1 MIVIEFLMLLMIV
14 MRSVMMMKMTACCT
28 NVLIDVDN
36 PESDVHTLQGARL
49 GFYSQLGFYGA
60 RPQYKYEVSAR

>member
-1 MIVIEFLMLLMIV
+1 MIVIELLMLLMTV
-14 MRSVMMMKMTACCT
+14 VRSVKMMKMTACCT

>member
-14 MRSVMMMKMTACCT
+14 MRSVMMMKMTVCCT